1 MRVSPRLRLVYLL
14 VLAVALGWMRN
25 PWALLVLACF
35 QLLLLTSAQIPIAR
49 LSQAGRR
56 LRLFFLVIL
65 VSYLFVPVG
74 PALDAWRSYAL
85 LGIDVQINLGGPLFA
100 LAMCARVLVLVLASI
115 WAREAGAPE
124 EFAQAMRKLRIPQP
138 LVLTIDGALA
148 LVAGGEPGRGGGK
161 GSGKGPG
168 KGGGRGAH
176 NGPDSRPGLSFRDL
190 RDQRMGALVNA
201 VHRGL
206 RRAEEH
212 LAERH
217 PGLAPALLKDTA
229 IVMGLSVAMMGMKM
243 FQVMPGLPVAP
254 GHKNVVMVPL
264 FLLAAT
270 LTSTRFGGTW
280 TGATVGTI
288 SFLLGYGKFGV
299 LECLQFIIP
308 GLMADF
314 LVPLVRGRRFPV
326 LAAQFCLVGAILG
339 AGRFSANI
347 AVLLLA
353 GGPVA
358 AFILYLPALGS
369 QLLFGALSGLVTPVL
384 LSAFNVHGRQI
395 VEETANPREE
405 HP

>member
-25 PWALLVLACF
+25 PCALLVLAGF

-85 LGIDVQINLGGPLFA
+85 LGIDVQIN
-100 LAMCARVLVLVLASI
+100 
-115 WAREAGAPE
+115 
-124 EFAQAMRKLRIPQP
+124 QAMRKLRIPQP

-148 LVAGGEPGRGGGK
+148 LVAGGEPGRGG
-161 GSGKGPG
+161 GKGPG

-353 GGPVA
+353 GGPAA

-384 LSAFNVHGRQI
+384 LSAFNVHDRQI

>member
-1 MRVSPRLRLVYLL
+1 MGVSPQMRLVYLL
-14 VLAVALGWMRN
+14 VLAVALGWIRN
-25 PWALLVLACF
+25 PWVLAALTCF
-35 QLLLLTSAQIPIAR
+35 QLLLITSARIPIAR

-56 LRLFFLVIL
+56 LRIFFLVIL

-74 PALDAWRSYAL
+74 PALDAWQSYAL
-85 LGIDVQINLGGPLFA
+85 FGIDVQINLGGPLFA
-100 LAMCARVLVLVLASI
+100 LSMCVRVLALVLASI

-124 EFAQAMRKLRIPQP
+124 EFAHAMRQLRIPQP
-138 LVLTIDGALA
+138 LALTIEGALA
-148 LVAGGEPGRGGGK
+148 LVAGEGAGRRQGGGK
-161 GSGKGPG
+161 GSGKG
-168 KGGGRGAH
+168 GGRVGRNDRDPGA
-176 NGPDSRPGLSFRDL
+176 RLSFRDL
-190 RDQRMGALVNA
+190 CDRRLGALVDA
-201 VHRGL
+201 IHRGL
-206 RRAEEH
+206 QRAEEH
-212 LAERH
+212 LAARH
-217 PGLAPALLKDTA
+217 PGLAPALLRDTA

-243 FQVMPGLPVAP
+243 IQVMPGLPVAP

-270 LTSTRFGGTW
+270 LTSARFGGTW

-314 LVPLVRGRRFPV
+314 LVPLVRGRRFPI

-353 GGPVA
+353 GGPMT

-384 LSAFNVHGRQI
+384 LKAFNARDRQI
-395 VEETANPREE
+395 VQETGNPREE

>member
-1 MRVSPRLRLVYLL
+1 MGVSPRLRLVYLL
-14 VLAVALGWMRN
+14 VLAVALGWIRN
-25 PWALLVLACF
+25 PWILSTLACF
-35 QLLLLTSAQIPIAR
+35 QLLLLASARIPITR

-56 LRLFFLVIL
+56 LRIFFVVIL

-85 LGIDVQINLGGPLFA
+85 FGIDVQINVGGPLFA
-100 LAMCARVLVLVLASI
+100 LSMCVRVLTLVLASI
-115 WAREAGAPE
+115 WAREAGPPE
-124 EFAQAMRKLRIPQP
+124 EFAQAMRQLRIPQP
-138 LVLTIDGALA
+138 LVLTVEGALT
-148 LVAGGEPGRGGGK
+148 LVSGGGT
-161 GSGKGPG
+161 GRRQGGGKGPG
-168 KGGGRGAH
+168 KGGGRGGR
-176 NGPDSRPGLSFRDL
+176 NDSDPNPGLSFKDL
-190 RDQRMGALVNA
+190 RGRRLGALVDA

-206 RRAEEH
+206 QRAEEH
-212 LAERH
+212 LAAHH

-264 FLLAAT
+264 FLLAAA
-270 LTSTRFGGTW
+270 LTSARFGGTW

-308 GLMADF
+308 GLMADL
-314 LVPLVRGRRFPV
+314 LVPLVRGRRFPI
-326 LAAQFCLVGAILG
+326 LAAQFCLVGAMLG

-384 LSAFNVHGRQI
+384 LKAFNVHDRKI
-395 VEETANPREE
+395 VQETGNPREE